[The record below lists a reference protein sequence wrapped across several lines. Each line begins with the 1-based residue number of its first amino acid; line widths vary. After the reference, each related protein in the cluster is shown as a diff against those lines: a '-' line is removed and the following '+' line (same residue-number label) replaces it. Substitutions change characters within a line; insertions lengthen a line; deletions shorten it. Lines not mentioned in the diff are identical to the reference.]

1 MQGLAW
7 GRAIHGDPGC
17 KSCPCLL
24 LVVQQDPVKKG
35 NFCIHASKKRYREGT
50 HTARGG
56 VEVLFPGG
64 SRPPLG
70 EEIPRE
76 GPHRLNISRLLGDFA
91 VRIKMDT
98 GGGFLSGDALSLGI
112 L

>member
-1 MQGLAW
+1 M
-7 GRAIHGDPGC
+7 H
-17 KSCPCLL
+17 PCLEEK
-24 LVVQQDPVKKG
+24 VQG
-35 NFCIHASKKRYREGT
+35 GGT
-50 HTARGG
+50 HGSGG

-76 GPHRLNISRLLGDFA
+76 GPHHLNISRLLGDFA
-91 VRIKMDT
+91 VRIKIDT
-98 GGGFLSGDALSLGI
+98 GGGFLSGDALCLGI

>member
-17 KSCPCLL
+17 KSSPCLL

-35 NFCIHASKKRYREGT
+35 NFCIHASKKRYGEGT

-56 VEVLFPGG
+56 LRSFSQGDHGHLSARRSPG
-64 SRPPLG
+64 RVH
-70 EEIPRE
+70 I
-76 GPHRLNISRLLGDFA
+76 
-91 VRIKMDT
+91 V
-98 GGGFLSGDALSLGI
+98 
-112 L
+112 